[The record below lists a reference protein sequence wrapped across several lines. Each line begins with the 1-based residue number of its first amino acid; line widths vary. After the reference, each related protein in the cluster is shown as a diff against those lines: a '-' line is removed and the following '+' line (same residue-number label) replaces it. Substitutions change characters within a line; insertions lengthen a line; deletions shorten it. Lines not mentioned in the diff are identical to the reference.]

1 MKSRI
6 VLLSALLLA
15 IGGMALHAQQAS
27 LQQRMGAEDF
37 KAAGLDKLS
46 PTELQHL
53 EQWLADHDKAP
64 VKMVDA
70 SGEPVFYASGAKR
83 QTIHAHLAGAFEGWH
98 GKDVVALD
106 NGQRWKQVGDD
117 KPVCKRADKPAV
129 VVKPSILGNWLM
141 YVDGCSD
148 SVHTRRVQ

>member
-6 VLLSALLLA
+6 LLLSALLLA

-53 EQWLADHDKAP
+53 EQWLAGHDKAP

-83 QTIHAHLAGAFEGWH
+83 QTIRARLAGAFDGWH
-98 GKDVVALD
+98 GNDVVTLD
-106 NGQRWKQVGDD
+106 NGQRWKQVGTDR
-117 KPVCKRADKPAV
+117 PTCMRADKPAV
-129 VVKPSILGNWLM
+129 VVKPSIMGNWLLH
-141 YVDGCSD
+141 VDGCSE
-148 SVHTRRVQ
+148 SVHARRVQ